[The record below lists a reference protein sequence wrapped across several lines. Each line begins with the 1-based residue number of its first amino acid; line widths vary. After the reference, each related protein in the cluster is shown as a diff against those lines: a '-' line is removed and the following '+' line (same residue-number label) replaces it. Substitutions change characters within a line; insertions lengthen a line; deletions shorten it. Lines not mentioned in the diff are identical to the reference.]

1 MMESFKSAFEKFMV
15 FLIGYQL
22 WFMSDASLCKATINH
37 ENQIPNSYCADL
49 NQNL

>member
-1 MMESFKSAFEKFMV
+1 MESFKLDFEKFMV
-15 FLIGYQL
+15 LLIGYQL
-22 WFMSDASLCKATINH
+22 LFMSDVSLCNATIEH